1 VPIDEEPAL
10 SEPPETGSM
19 EEEEEESLVPSSGGG
34 LKTIKYEIEEKNEEI
49 VRIQNDMFKFMKI
62 HLCAWLYNSI
72 RNPALKIHL
81 KNECGL
87 SEHIISVM
95 SNFSKNLY
103 KNLSFKEFE
112 TILNIRLKYEY
123 YLYYGD
129 IQYLEEE
136 RRGATLL
143 KDYIDPLLANFK
155 SELIESHQ
163 RQLVNAFFDK
173 MDEEEE
179 ELSDEE
185 IQNIYDFMFNECI
198 VYGNDIYDLIYY
210 ADSAEDR
217 HKKRKEKRKNE
228 EEDHVPDINHS
239 IRRRRSH
246 RLSEGGKKKRT
257 RKYKKKYNKKT
268 RSQNKKPRKNKTL
281 KKKKK
286 RDHRKTRRH

>member
-1 VPIDEEPAL
+1 
-10 SEPPETGSM
+10 
-19 EEEEEESLVPSSGGG
+19 
-34 LKTIKYEIEEKNEEI
+34 
-49 VRIQNDMFKFMKI
+49 
-62 HLCAWLYNSI
+62 
-72 RNPALKIHL
+72 LKIHL

-129 IQYLEEE
+129 IQYLEAE

-228 EEDHVPDINHS
+228 EEDHVPDINQS
-239 IRRRRSH
+239 IRRRRSY
-246 RLSEGGKKKRT
+246 RLSQGGKKKRT
-257 RKYKKKYNKKT
+257 RKYKNKRNKKT
-268 RSQNKKPRKNKTL
+268 RRQNKKTRKNKTL